1 MLWENKMDGLGK
13 QYRVILKIMI
23 DIFKELVYNSI
34 VNILLLNEKICRRSL
49 G

>member
-23 DIFKELVYNSI
+23 DNSI